1 MAYVGE
7 SLTVWKR
14 SANFTSARYLRPTI
28 RFLWHTPYACQ
39 LATYPPSL
47 AHSASPR
54 SEPSIRLRLFVLSS
68 ILPSIP
74 LFLSPFSLFL
84 LLPFFFFLDPLL
96 PLLFN
101 GCTRVSDRTPWVH
114 TPAYAWRTACCKTAS
129 CARVAYVNICIL
141 RFKPSRKTSLRS
153 NEQIRRPA
161 LRHTVRFLESFLE
174 LESYARRDVVWIFR
188 HVNR

>member
-14 SANFTSARYLRPTI
+14 SANFASARYLRPTI
-28 RFLWHTPYACQ
+28 RFLWHTPYTCQ

-54 SEPSIRLRLFVLSS
+54 SEPSIRSRLFVLSS

-129 CARVAYVNICIL
+129 CARVWRTWTYA
-141 RFKPSRKTSLRS
+141 
-153 NEQIRRPA
+153 
-161 LRHTVRFLESFLE
+161 
-174 LESYARRDVVWIFR
+174 SYALNLRGKPLCGRMSKFVVQLYDTRCVSSSRFSSW
-188 HVNR
+188 NRMRGEMSFEFFAM